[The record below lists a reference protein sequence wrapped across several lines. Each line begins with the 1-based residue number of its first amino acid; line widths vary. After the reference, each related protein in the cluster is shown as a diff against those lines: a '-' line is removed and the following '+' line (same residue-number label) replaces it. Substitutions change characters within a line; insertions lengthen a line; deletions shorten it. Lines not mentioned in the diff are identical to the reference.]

1 MRKFWNGHA
10 KNQKGNFDD
19 SSGKVRA
26 DKAAG
31 IELYAFAGAQR
42 ATASETWEANDIVE
56 KAKKEG
62 KLPQSAK
69 PTVDNLKKIGIRD
82 EKAKQLAQS
91 VAQNERQQKGYRMT
105 TRCLPASEIMVV
117 RNF

>member
-1 MRKFWNGHA
+1 MEVGKVEVGHPVLQSSLA
-10 KNQKGNFDD
+10 EQALEIAQAAGKDIDEEVLERARKNQKGNFDD

-56 KAKKEG
+56 KAKKGG
-62 KLPQSAK
+62 KLSQSAK
-69 PTVDNLKKIGIRD
+69 PTVDNLKKMESAMKR
-82 EKAKQLAQS
+82 QS
-91 VAQNERQQKGYRMT
+91 N
-105 TRCLPASEIMVV
+105 
-117 RNF
+117 